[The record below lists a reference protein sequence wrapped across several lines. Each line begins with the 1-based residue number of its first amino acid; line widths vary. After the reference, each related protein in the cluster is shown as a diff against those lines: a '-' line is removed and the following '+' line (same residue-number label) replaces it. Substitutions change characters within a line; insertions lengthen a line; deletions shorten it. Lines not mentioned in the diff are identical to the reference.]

1 MEITEKAWNRLSSMV
16 LENRERISNLEAE
29 KEKERL
35 TPGEVCSML
44 KISRRTYHR
53 YIKEGIFSQIKQGNK
68 KNSPAFVKRSEITR
82 LQEEGII

>member
-1 MEITEKAWNRLSSMV
+1 MEITEKAWNQLKSMV
-16 LENRERISNLEAE
+16 LENRERISNLEVE

-44 KISRRTYHR
+44 KISRRTYQR
-53 YIKEGIFSQIKQGNK
+53 YVKEGIFSQIKQGNK

-82 LQEEGII
+82 FQEEGTI